1 LLDSV
6 MLHDREMY
14 GITRR
19 HLPIPQDNLFRAL
32 CDRPI
37 NRQHLI
43 HYAKQSVERGLD
55 CVATVDSDVTVQ
67 DLLENLGV
75 RNQTPALADRFFE
88 QSSRVALV
96 GMRSANQVH
105 GNIRVDQNHCA
116 LVPYPLSISASMPSI
131 ALTG

>member
-1 LLDSV
+1 

-19 HLPIPQDNLFRAL
+19 QLPIPQDNLFRAL

-55 CVATVDSDVTVQ
+55 CVAAVDSDVTVQ

-75 RNQTPALADRFFE
+75 RNQTPALADHF
-88 QSSRVALV
+88 
-96 GMRSANQVH
+96 
-105 GNIRVDQNHCA
+105 
-116 LVPYPLSISASMPSI
+116 LSNRLASLLW
-131 ALTG
+131 A

>member
-1 LLDSV
+1 
-6 MLHDREMY
+6 MLHDGEMY

-19 HLPIPQDNLFRAL
+19 QPPIPQDNLFRAL

-37 NRQHLI
+37 NSQHLV
-43 HYAKQSVERGLD
+43 HDAKQSVERGLD
-55 CVATVDSDVTVQ
+55 CVAAVDSDVTVQ

-75 RNQTPALADRFFE
+75 RNQPPTLADYLFE

-105 GNIRVDQNHCA
+105 GNI
-116 LVPYPLSISASMPSI
+116 
-131 ALTG
+131 

>member
-1 LLDSV
+1 

-19 HLPIPQDNLFRAL
+19 QLPIPQDNLFRAL

-75 RNQTPALADRFFE
+75 RNQTPALADHFFE

-96 GMRSANQVH
+96 GMGSAN
-105 GNIRVDQNHCA
+105 
-116 LVPYPLSISASMPSI
+116 
-131 ALTG
+131 

>member
-1 LLDSV
+1 

-19 HLPIPQDNLFRAL
+19 QLPIPQDNLFRAL

-37 NRQHLI
+37 SRLHLI
-43 HYAKQSVERGLD
+43 HYAKQSVERGLN
-55 CVATVDSDVTVQ
+55 CVAAVDSDITVQ

-75 RNQTPALADRFFE
+75 RKQTSALE

-96 GMRSANQVH
+96 GMGNATQVH
-105 GNIRVDQNHCA
+105 GNI
-116 LVPYPLSISASMPSI
+116 
-131 ALTG
+131 

>member
-1 LLDSV
+1 

-19 HLPIPQDNLFRAL
+19 QLPIPQDNLFRAL

-55 CVATVDSDVTVQ
+55 CVAAVDSDITVQ

-75 RNQTPALADRFFE
+75 RNQTPALADHFFE
-88 QSSRVALV
+88 QSSRIVCRLQVRICVESLPAAARLA
-96 GMRSANQVH
+96 GATRLGLATSAVT
-105 GNIRVDQNHCA
+105 A
-116 LVPYPLSISASMPSI
+116 PLADG
-131 ALTG
+131 TD